1 MSSTTIYSDRPMSRL
16 QFLMLIAV
24 EQGATLN
31 EATDWAL
38 DWGKRHPHEAP
49 FEYRTYTQ
57 WRHAIGTA
65 GWNDAQLASAQAA
78 V

>member
-1 MSSTTIYSDRPMSRL
+1 MSRL
-16 QFLMLIAV
+16 QFLMLVAV

-31 EATDWAL
+31 EASDWAL

-57 WRHAIGTA
+57 WRQAIGTA
-65 GWNDAQLASAQAA
+65 GWNGAQLASAQAA